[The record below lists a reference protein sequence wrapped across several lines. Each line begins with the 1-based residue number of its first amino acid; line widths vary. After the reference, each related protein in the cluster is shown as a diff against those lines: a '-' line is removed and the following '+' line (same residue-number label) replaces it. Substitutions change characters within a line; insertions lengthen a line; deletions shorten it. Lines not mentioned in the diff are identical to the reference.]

1 MTIMEAIE
9 QADKEKPNTID
20 KATKE
25 RWISALESQIRREL
39 QIDPT
44 GEAFVLSVSE
54 PYAVM
59 YPKYLIMRICL
70 ENGELDNYNC
80 AAATFNRLWMRFAS
94 AIIQRRAQG
103 RADNG

>member
-9 QADKEKPNTID
+9 QADKEKPNAID

-25 RWISALESQIRREL
+25 RWISALEGQIRREL
-39 QIDPT
+39 QIDSIVET
-44 GEAFVLSVSE
+44 SVLSVKE
-54 PYAVM
+54 PFNIM

-70 ENGELDNYNC
+70 ENGELDNYNR
-80 AAATFNRLWMRFAS
+80 AATIFNYLWKKFAFTT
-94 AIIQRRAQG
+94 IQKRMQG